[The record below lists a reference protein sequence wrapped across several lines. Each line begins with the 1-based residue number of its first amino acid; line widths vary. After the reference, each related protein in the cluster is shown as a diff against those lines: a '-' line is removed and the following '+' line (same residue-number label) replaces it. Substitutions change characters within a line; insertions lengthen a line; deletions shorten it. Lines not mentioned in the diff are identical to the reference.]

1 MFSSTVSE
9 RKMLRSC
16 GTQPIPAR
24 ARWSG
29 RRAVISSPPSATV
42 PPKRRVMPTIELISV
57 VLPVPLRPSSASTW
71 PSPSASDMPDST
83 TASPYPARKPLMAR
97 SSDIDGLLAEID
109 RLDLGIARHLVRRA
123 FDQHGTVDQ
132 HRNPVGKGEHQIH
145 IVLDQQ
151 YRDVARQGGD
161 GRQNIVALALGH
173 AGGGLIQQ
181 QHA

>member
-9 RKMLRSC
+9 RKILRSC

-29 RRAVISSPPSATV
+29 RIAVISSPPSAIA

-71 PSPSASDMPDST
+71 PSASESDMPDST
-83 TASPYPARKPLMAR
+83 TASPYPARRPLMAR
-97 SSDIDGLLAEID
+97 RSGIDGLAEID

-123 FDQHGTVDQ
+123 FDQHGAVDQ
-132 HRNPVGKGEHQIH
+132 YRNPVGEGEHQIH
-145 IVLDQQ
+145 VVLDQQ
-151 YRDVARQGGD
+151 YRDVAG
-161 GRQNIVALALGH
+161 
-173 AGGGLIQQ
+173 
-181 QHA
+181 

>member
-29 RRAVISSPPSATV
+29 RIAVMSGPPSATV

-71 PSPSASDMPDST
+71 PSASVSDMPGST
-83 TASPYPARKPLMAR
+83 TASP
-97 SSDIDGLLAEID
+97 
-109 RLDLGIARHLVRRA
+109 
-123 FDQHGTVDQ
+123 
-132 HRNPVGKGEHQIH
+132 
-145 IVLDQQ
+145 
-151 YRDVARQGGD
+151 
-161 GRQNIVALALGH
+161 
-173 AGGGLIQQ
+173 
-181 QHA
+181 